1 MKYPNRIREARQ
13 RVGVGADEL
22 AAVLG
27 VCRDTVYRW
36 ERGEVNFPAG
46 ALLKIGYFF
55 GVSCDWLSCLSD
67 DPHKTVD
74 GRAIDGVESGLDRY
88 V

>member
-1 MKYPNRIREARQ
+1 MKYPNRIREARR
-13 RVGVGADEL
+13 RVDIGADEL

-36 ERGEVNFPAG
+36 ERGEVSFSFDVLSG
-46 ALLKIGYFF
+46 LSYIFD
-55 GVSCDWLSCLSD
+55 VTCDWLACRSD
-67 DPHKTVD
+67 DPHKTID
-74 GRAIDGVESGLDRY
+74 GRAIDSVECTLNRN